1 MRELLEAYLKKTRQL
16 ADLDW
21 LEQPEELEALLDDRE
36 EIINQL
42 DQLRVEKPELAAR
55 QDEELIAEI
64 ETLENELKERFE
76 AHLTQLTEQI
86 QNVREEQAAQGKNRR
101 AYQRYFSRPAD
112 QPSVYF
118 DEKK

>member
-1 MRELLEAYLKKTRQL
+1 MRELLEAYLEKTRQM
-16 ADLDW
+16 AGLDW
-21 LEQPEELEALLDDRE
+21 LEQPEELELLLDDRE

-42 DQLRVEKPELAAR
+42 DKLRAEKPELAAR
-55 QDEELIAEI
+55 QDEGLIAEI
-64 ETLENELKERFE
+64 EALENSLKDRFE